1 VAVLFDGVTKS
12 FAGHAAVRELR
23 FRVPR
28 GAVYGLLGPNG
39 AGKTTSIRMLAA
51 ILQPD
56 EGRILV
62 FGEEP
67 SDELKN
73 RIGYLPE
80 ERGLYGGMKVLD
92 NLVFFGALRGLAA
105 RDARRRAEDW
115 LGRFGLAADAG
126 RKLHELSK
134 GNQQKVQL
142 LATLLHEP
150 DLLLL
155 DEPFEG
161 LDPLNQDLVRGTIL
175 ELARR
180 GTTVILS
187 THRIDEV
194 ERLCT
199 HLTLV
204 HRGRALVEGAL
215 ADVKRDHG
223 SDVIRLDFEGDASTI
238 DAHPAVAWISG
249 VGGSREIRLAPGE
262 DPSVFLASVAGRV
275 RVRRFEIRAPS
286 LHGIFVRLVEKDAER
301 APEVAA
307 R

>member
-1 VAVLFDGVTKS
+1 LAVLFDGVTKS
-12 FAGHAAVRELR
+12 FAGRAAVRELR
-23 FRVPR
+23 FHVPR
-28 GAVYGLLGPNG
+28 GAVFGLLGPNG
-39 AGKTTSIRMLAA
+39 AGKTTSIRMLVA
-51 ILQPD
+51 ILRPD
-56 EGRILV
+56 EGRVLV
-62 FGEEP
+62 FGKEP
-67 SDELKN
+67 SDELKD

-80 ERGLYGGMKVLD
+80 ERGLYASMRVLD
-92 NLVFFGALRGLAA
+92 NLVFFGAIRGLGT
-105 RDARRRAEDW
+105 REARRRAEEW
-115 LGRFGLAADAG
+115 LDRFGLAADAG

-142 LATLLHEP
+142 LATVLHEP

-180 GTTVILS
+180 GATIVLS
-187 THRIDEV
+187 THRMDEV

-204 HRGRALVEGAL
+204 HRGRSLVEGRL

-223 SDVIRLDFEGDASTI
+223 SDVVRLDFEGDGSAI
-238 DAHPAVAWISG
+238 DAHPAIAWASG

-262 DPSVFLASVAGRV
+262 DPSEFLASVAGRV

-286 LHGIFVRLVEKDAER
+286 LHSIFVRLVEEDAQRPQE
-301 APEVAA
+301 AA